1 MLVSLYNPYSIVMK
15 ISYNWLKWY
24 VPELPEA
31 SKLADV
37 FTYHLAEVES
47 VETLSD
53 GDTVYDINI
62 LPNRAHDLLSFMGIA
77 REVAGQLGLK
87 YVDPTPMYKIPA
99 SLPTKLAI
107 DIQTPNCRRYMGRI
121 VRGVKVGPSP
131 EWVVKHLES
140 IGQRSIN
147 NIVDATNLVLFN
159 CGQPTHA
166 FDLTKLA
173 SERIIV
179 RNGIPAEPL
188 DLLGKEKIGDFTK
201 EKTVLV
207 NVSDMVIADESG
219 MLALAGVKG
228 GTKAEVDD
236 ATTDI
241 VLEVANFEPA
251 GVRKTARR
259 LSILTDAAKRFEN
272 DLSPELAPYA
282 MRELSALIIEMCPEA
297 TFEDIVDVYPATQM
311 LRTLSFTA
319 DAISKMLGLVVL
331 PEEIEII
338 FKNYGYEYS
347 REGEA
352 FTLSVPPLRLDL
364 TGLHDMAEEI
374 GRIIGYDKVVP
385 TIPKIDFAPKQNEE
399 RQRMQVAREKLL
411 AEGYSEVMTYTF
423 SKKGVV
429 EVARGA
435 KGKEFLRTNL
445 SDGLKAAYELN
456 RLNAPLLG
464 LDEAKI
470 FEIGTVFVSAGVQEV
485 RVAYADKKGVVESTL
500 EEFTRDMP
508 LDGEAAPSIPSKNK
522 FTQWSV
528 FPFIVRDIAVFVPN
542 ITDPED
548 LLALAQKAGG
558 DLLARAPRLFDKFT
572 KDDKTSLA
580 VRLVF
585 QASDRTLTDA
595 DVAPLMENLTK
606 AIQEK
611 GWEVR

>member
-1 MLVSLYNPYSIVMK
+1 MK

-47 VETLSD
+47 VETLPD
-53 GDTVYDINI
+53 GDTLYDINV
-62 LPNRAHDLLSFMGIA
+62 LPNRAHDLLSFRGIA
-77 REVAGQLGLK
+77 CEVSGQLGLK

-99 SLPTKLAI
+99 SSPTKLAI
-107 DIQTPNCRRYMGRI
+107 EVQTPNCRRYMGRI

-166 FDLTKLA
+166 FDLAKLT
-173 SERIIV
+173 S
-179 RNGIPAEPL
+179 
-188 DLLGKEKIGDFTK
+188 EKITVRMAADGETLTTLDKKDVVTK
-201 EKTVLV
+201 A
-207 NVSDMVIADESG
+207 SDMVIADESSV
-219 MLALAGVKG
+219 LALAGVKG
-228 GTKAEVDD
+228 GTKAEVGDT
-236 ATTDI
+236 TTDI

-272 DLSPELAPYA
+272 DLSPELASYA
-282 MRELSALIIEMCPEA
+282 MRELSALIVEMCPA
-297 TFEDIVDVYPATQM
+297 AIFEDIVDIYPTPQT
-311 LRTLSFTA
+311 LRTLAFTA
-319 DAISKMLGLVVL
+319 GGISKTLGLAVS
-331 PEEIEII
+331 PEEIETI
-338 FKNYGYEYS
+338 FKNYSYEYS
-347 REGEA
+347 REGEN

-364 TGLHDMAEEI
+364 TGPHDMAEEI
-374 GRIIGYDKVVP
+374 GRIMGYDKVVP
-385 TIPKIDFAPKQNEE
+385 TIPKIDFTPKQSEE
-399 RQRMQVAREKLL
+399 RQRMLAAREQLL
-411 AEGYSEVMTYTF
+411 RDGYSEVMTYTF
-423 SKKGVV
+423 GKKGVV

-435 KGKEFLRTNL
+435 KGKEFLRTTL

-470 FEIGTVFVSAGVQEV
+470 FEIGTVFVSPEVQEM
-485 RVAYADKKGVVESTL
+485 RVAYADKKGVVEATL

-508 LDGEAAPSIPSKNK
+508 HDVSTLEPAVSSRK
-522 FTQWSV
+522 FSAWSP
-528 FPFIVRDIAVFVPN
+528 FPFIVRDMAVFVPN
-542 ITDPED
+542 STDPAE
-548 LLALAQKAGG
+548 LIELASTAGG
-558 DLLARAPRLFDKFT
+558 ELIARAPRIFDRFEKG
-572 KDDKTSLA
+572 DKTSLA

-585 QASDRTLTDA
+585 QAHDRTLTDA
-595 DVAPLMENLTK
+595 DVAPLMEKLVKN
-606 AIQEK
+606 AHEK